1 MRTTSPLQK
10 QKSVPL
16 SQLSIGNDDDSDD
29 QTKTSPSL
37 WSNCINT
44 QIRSIGSRHLKLPNK
59 LNKPSLTPFKS
70 SHFSNST
77 KNIHISTEP
86 PSYID
91 SPKRNETFVP
101 HKTNTIN
108 LASGSYRNKQKQS
121 KYTCSNTDG
130 NVIID
135 KELLPP
141 CSNENG
147 KNNVNSNSSNNN
159 NTNQHNEDILIDS
172 YKIIDQEYSELLD
185 SIKEFSKQS
194 ACDEKKTL
202 KTSKKAHQE
211 KNEMNLMTNTQDIP
225 NFYEYTKSCMKLI
238 KELEENKI
246 LTKDLTSSIGRQVN
260 LPFIDK
266 IGLGPGKK
274 RLAIFDLDE
283 TLIHYEQDLSKKA
296 QIEVEVLLP
305 NKQKKKIGI
314 NIRPHWKSE
323 LRLLKDKYYLI
334 IYTASHQSYADSV
347 LNVLDG
353 DNEIFDLRLYRSN
366 CTQIQYEGQT
376 FYIKDLRIFK
386 DVSLKDMVII
396 DNSVLSFALHLDNG
410 IPILPYYSGEDEDEL
425 EYLRVLLLNIC
436 DKEDLQKEIRKLI
449 ELKKFYKKN
458 KKKK

>member
-16 SQLSIGNDDDSDD
+16 SRISIVNDDDDSDD

-59 LNKPSLTPFKS
+59 IIKPSLTPFKS

-77 KNIHISTEP
+77 KNIHISTES
-86 PSYID
+86 PSYND
-91 SPKRNETFVP
+91 SPKRNEAFVP
-101 HKTNTIN
+101 HKTNTMN
-108 LASGSYRNKQKQS
+108 LASNSYRNKQKQ
-121 KYTCSNTDG
+121 YNYNCSNTDG
-130 NVIID
+130 NAIID
-135 KELLPP
+135 KELLSP
-141 CSNENG
+141 CSNENEED
-147 KNNVNSNSSNNN
+147 NVDNNN
-159 NTNQHNEDILIDS
+159 NSITNQPNEDILSDS
-172 YKIIDQEYSELLD
+172 YKIIDQEYTELLD
-185 SIKEFSKQS
+185 SIKQFSKMS
-194 ACDEKKTL
+194 ASDDKKTL
-202 KTSKKAHQE
+202 KTSKKTHQE

-246 LTKDLTSSIGRQVN
+246 LTKDLTSSIGIQVN
-260 LPFIDK
+260 LPIIDK